1 MKEPESWTLSRD
13 KALAEGKLLN
23 LAEFEALK
31 PELGADARVAGARHG
46 AGGPHAAAVF
56 HHLSRRRSA
65 AAPDDA
71 ASPPT
76 QRMTSRLRTWLS
88 QIVYTPNTIRYRVE
102 WRRLREALEITGPVE
117 HLFDGGAGSGE
128 FARKILAEGRA
139 RRVTALE
146 FDAGNFACL
155 QAKLGRDPRVT
166 LHQGSLLDIPC
177 ADESFD
183 LVQSTQVIEHIED
196 HETAARELIRVLKP
210 GGHALI
216 TVPHPP
222 EPFPN
227 EGHVREGYTEAALR
241 ELFEPLGCR
250 LKHTD
255 YCLTRGTVKRMMA
268 VERLPLRGLFVPVAL
283 VDAEKH
289 LTAAERRA
297 DTPFGI
303 LALFQKA

>member
-1 MKEPESWTLSRD
+1 MI
-13 KALAEGKLLN
+13 
-23 LAEFEALK
+23 
-31 PELGADARVAGARHG
+31 
-46 AGGPHAAAVF
+46 
-56 HHLSRRRSA
+56 
-65 AAPDDA
+65 
-71 ASPPT
+71 
-76 QRMTSRLRTWLS
+76 SRLRTWLS
-88 QIVYTPNTIRYRVE
+88 QFIYTPNTIRYRVE
-102 WRRLREALEITGPVE
+102 WRRLREALRIVGPVE

-128 FARKILAEGRA
+128 FARKALAEGWV

-146 FDAGNFACL
+146 YDSGNFACL
-155 QAKLGRDPRVT
+155 RAKLGSDPRVEMR
-166 LHQGSLLDIPC
+166 QGSLLEIPFPD
-177 ADESFD
+177 ASFD

-227 EGHVREGYTEAALR
+227 EGHVREGYTEADLR
-241 ELFEPLGCR
+241 TLFEPLGCV

-255 YCLTRGTVKRMMA
+255 YCLTRGTVEK
-268 VERLPLRGLFVPVAL
+268 LPLRGLFVPVSL

-289 LTAAERRA
+289 QTTAERHA

-303 LALFQKA
+303 LALFQKVG